1 MPKSLNIIK
10 DSSQTASFPYLV
22 LAVSLILT
30 IGATYY
36 FHQGAKNKD
45 KIRFNNEIN
54 RLQLTIENKINLY
67 IALLKGGRGF
77 IESNQNINRQNFAEY
92 VESLEM
98 RKNYTGAQGI
108 GYTQVVSAAE
118 REAFIKRM
126 KSEGYADF
134 NIFPYSEKA
143 QYQVVTYLEP
153 FDERNRKFIGFD
165 ISTEKNW
172 IDASSRAADS
182 GAAAASAKISLMQED
197 GVEAQP
203 GFLIYLPIYKKGVS
217 PGLQDQRKNVLG
229 YIYSPFRA
237 DNFLKEIQN
246 DLSVSDILIKVYDGE
261 VNDENLLMQT
271 AESRAVKSISQT
283 DEDYTAQKEL
293 DVTGKTWIVQFE
305 SSPAFI
311 AQSSVSWTPLILIVG
326 AIFSLLLFGMTFW
339 ETFARM
345 RLETTA
351 AKLFELQQQKQELLE
366 KEQKAR
372 HSAEQAN
379 KTKDAFIAV
388 VSHEL
393 RTPLNAIGGWTR
405 ILSTGNLSENTKSLA
420 LEKIEKNT
428 RLQTK
433 LVEALIDYSQIVA
446 GNIKLEGKEFSFSNV
461 FEKIVAEFEPQ
472 AREKSI
478 EFIKNNTL
486 NGQIVFGDEVKMQLV
501 ISNLLSNAVKFTHS
515 GGRVEAITSEED
527 GKIQLVVKDNGRG
540 INAEFLPHIF
550 DRFTQADSSSTRS
563 SGGLGLGLT
572 ISNHIVK
579 LHEGTLK
586 AESEGVGKGSV
597 FTVKVPRLLKSA

>member
-118 REAFIKRM
+118 REAFIKTM

-217 PGLQDQRKNVLG
+217 PGSQDQRKNVLG

-478 EFIKNNTL
+478 EFVKNNTL

>member
-217 PGLQDQRKNVLG
+217 PGSQDQRKNVLG

-237 DNFLKEIQN
+237 DNFLKEIQD

-366 KEQKAR
+366 KEQKVR